1 MIMIG
6 EMMMNYI
13 KQIQDDKMRLAAATN
28 AALTGLADMLAYLHS
43 DKFRE
48 DPTVQVQDVINR
60 IREVQNSVYDEG
72 FR

>member
-1 MIMIG
+1 
-6 EMMMNYI
+6 MNYI
-13 KQIQDDKMRLAAATN
+13 KQLQDDKVRLAAATN

-43 DKFRE
+43 DKFVE

-60 IREVQNSVYDEG
+60 IREIQNFVYDEG